1 MGSFAR
7 VNLFHPVVDAAADAN
22 SDANSD
28 VSAGAASAVED
39 GWLVQKMDLCTAGRK
54 SCPSNCAAGDG
65 GGYL

>member
-22 SDANSD
+22 SD
-28 VSAGAASAVED
+28 AGAASAVED